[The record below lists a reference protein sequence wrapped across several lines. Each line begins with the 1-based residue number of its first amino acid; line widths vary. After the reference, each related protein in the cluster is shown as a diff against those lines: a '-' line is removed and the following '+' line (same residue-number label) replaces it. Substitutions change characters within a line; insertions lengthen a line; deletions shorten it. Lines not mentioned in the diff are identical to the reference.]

1 MPINRLLGL
10 INIVSKILRPFAE
23 TSEAGLNN
31 AIDNAIERIGAFT
44 GVDQSYVFQLS
55 HDTAFA
61 ENTHQWCI
69 DGNPRCHLGPIVFS
83 LLPEWH
89 KLLMAGEH
97 IYIPVVGELP
107 DSRIYERNLLSERGV
122 RSVII
127 IPLVSSNKLH
137 GFIGFESL
145 SHSKTW
151 DDVEI
156 TLLRSVAD
164 IIISALVRT
173 KNYVELTQKE
183 HRFRMLM
190 EHSSDVITII
200 NAQRIIVYASGSINK
215 LLGGEP
221 ELWLGQRYDD
231 VVHACDVSVLRNALG
246 KGLPGVALEL
256 PDFRIRSTRGDYRWF
271 SGKATDL
278 RHDESVEGW
287 VINAH
292 DITLRKKAEQA
303 LLHQASHD
311 SLTGLANRALLLEK
325 ILRTNNGK
333 NTVTPNV
340 VGLLFIDLDHFKVV
354 NDSLGHAV
362 GDQLLMD
369 VAIRLQE
376 YTQPGDTIARFGGD
390 EFVLL
395 LGNYVQDVDTIV
407 DAATKFLRAF
417 DAPFQVNN
425 RERLI
430 TASAGLVIAT
440 GEWEPGALLR
450 DADAAMYQAK
460 AKGRNR
466 LQVFDEKMQ
475 IILHG
480 KVEMANDLRNC
491 ESRGELYLLYQ
502 PVYDI
507 DGETL
512 KSVEALVR
520 WKHPEKGIVSP
531 ADFIPVAEDTGMILP
546 IGVWVLN
553 EALRQMRTWL
563 DLYPNL
569 EKFSVAINLS
579 TRQLVMPGLAAIISE
594 ALSRHG
600 VSGSRLSIEITES
613 ALMNNVQDA
622 QRVLHEIQ
630 ELGCCLAID
639 DFGTGYSSMAYLRDL
654 PVTCLKIDRS
664 FVNQMLK
671 TTRDRR
677 LVAAMVNIAIELGME
692 TIAEGVETAEQMD
705 ALRELNCTQ
714 LQGFYLMRPSLPNLI
729 EPLLAKLEYNKTE
742 SN

>member
-1 MPINRLLGL
+1 MPTNRLLGL
-10 INIVSKILRPFAE
+10 INIISEILRPFAE
-23 TSEAGLNN
+23 TSEADLNN

-55 HDTAFA
+55 HDTVSAK
-61 ENTHQWCI
+61 NTHQWCAKENLTCTL
-69 DGNPRCHLGPIVFS
+69 DPILFQ
-83 LLPEWH
+83 LLPEWY
-89 KLLMAGEH
+89 KLLAAGTH

-107 DSRIYERNLLSERGV
+107 DNRKYERNLLSKRGV
-122 RSVII
+122 QSVII
-127 IPLVSSNKLH
+127 VPLVSSSKLH
-137 GFIGFESL
+137 GFIGFESM
-145 SHSKTW
+145 SHSKVW
-151 DDVEI
+151 DELEI

-164 IIISALVRT
+164 IIVSALVRT
-173 KNYVELTQKE
+173 KNHVELTQKE

-190 EHSSDVITII
+190 QHSSDVITII
-200 NAQRIIVYASGSINK
+200 NAQRTIIYASGSINE

-221 ELWLGQRYDD
+221 RLWLGQRYDD
-231 VVHACDVSVLRNALG
+231 VVHACDVSILRNTLG
-246 KGLPGVALEL
+246 KSLPGVALAL
-256 PDFRIRSTRGDYRWF
+256 PDFRLRSTRGDYRWF

-278 RHDESVEGW
+278 RHDESVAGW

-311 SLTGLANRALLLEK
+311 SLTGLANRSLLLER
-325 ILRTNNGK
+325 ILRANNGK
-333 NTVTPNV
+333 NIATPNA
-340 VGLLFIDLDHFKVV
+340 VGLLFIDLDNFKVV

-362 GDQLLMD
+362 GDKLLMD
-369 VAIRLQE
+369 VAVRLQE

-395 LGNYVQDVDTIV
+395 LGNYVQDVDGIIN
-407 DAATKFLRAF
+407 AATKFLRAF

-430 TASAGLVIAT
+430 TASAGVVIAT
-440 GEWEPGALLR
+440 GTWEPGALLR

-475 IILHG
+475 TILHG

-507 DGETL
+507 DGDTI

-531 ADFIPVAEDTGMILP
+531 VDFIPVAEDTGLILP

-553 EALRQMRTWL
+553 EALRQMRQWL
-563 DLYPNL
+563 DLYPAL
-569 EKFSVAINLS
+569 PDFSVAVNLS
-579 TRQLVMPGLAAIISE
+579 TRQLVMPGLVDIISD
-594 ALSRHG
+594 ALLRHN
-600 VSGSRLSIEITES
+600 VPGSRLSIEITES

-622 QRVLHEIQ
+622 QRVLHQIQ
-630 ELGCCLAID
+630 ALGCCLAID

-677 LVAAMVNIAIELGME
+677 IVAAMVNIAIELGME
-692 TIAEGVETAEQMD
+692 TIAEGVETAEQMNV
-705 ALRELNCTQ
+705 LRELNCTQ

-729 EPLLAKLEYNKTE
+729 EPLLAKL
-742 SN
+742 